1 MKIYFSH
8 SARGTKEFETH
19 FEQIYSLISSYGHTV
34 VGKAEPD
41 AERIYNSSHEELVD
55 LYKQAMSAIRKSD
68 VVLLEVSTHSLS
80 MGYLMQTALSMGKP
94 VVALYVKGRAPAFA
108 IGIDNEK
115 LQVVEYSINNLP
127 QVLELALDYAEET
140 SDIRFNF
147 FVTPKISSYL
157 DWVAKEKKLPRSVYL
172 RRLIEDDMGK
182 NDEFGDE

>member
-1 MKIYFSH
+1 MKVYFAF
-8 SARGTKEFETH
+8 SARGNTELEKNYH
-19 FEQIYSLISSYGHTV
+19 LIKSTLKQVGGVDILMLESDPTV
-34 VGKAEPD
+34 
-41 AERIYNSSHEELVD
+41 IYNYSHEELVN
-55 LYKQAMSAIRKSD
+55 LYKQAMNAIRKCD

-94 VVALYVKGRAPAFA
+94 VIALYVKDRAPAFA
-108 IGIDNEK
+108 IGIDDEK
-115 LQVVEYSINNLP
+115 LQVVEYSLSNLP

-147 FVTPKISSYL
+147 FVTPTISSYL

-182 NDEFGDE
+182 NDEFGGD